1 MYAAAGSNTIP
12 PVASLDITYAAA
24 WKANYSQDYN
34 DDEPDAGVGVEG
46 ENLQK
51 FTSQRARHG

>member
-1 MYAAAGSNTIP
+1 MHAGPYAVP

-24 WKANYSQDYN
+24 WKANYSQDHY
-34 DDEPDAGVGVEG
+34 DDKPYAGVGVEG

-51 FTSQRARHG
+51 FISQRA